1 MTDTPIQADRIERDA
16 LGEVA
21 VPGAALWGAQT
32 QRAIANYPISGLRPH
47 DSYVMAVVQIKRAAA
62 FAHGA
67 TRRLDARLAGAIVQA
82 CDTVLSGTMREQF
95 VVDPFQAGA
104 GTSHHMNVNEVL
116 ANLAN
121 ERLGGLR
128 GGYTPVHPNDHV
140 NMGQSTNDVIPTAIR
155 LAVLSELGRFDP
167 VVRQLREA
175 LASHARQY
183 DHIIKAGRTHLQDAM
198 PIRFG
203 QVFAAWAAALDRAMR
218 RVHREADDLLDIPL
232 GGTAIGTGVNVEAGW
247 VELAI
252 PELSRLC
259 GKPLRPGDRILGTQ
273 SQADA
278 AAFSSALRIFTIE
291 LARIA
296 NDLRLLAMG
305 PRTGIHEIEL
315 PAVQPGSSIMPGK
328 VNPSIPEMV
337 NQVCLQVAGLDHAI
351 AGAAGQGQL
360 ELNVMTPLIAHNLPQ
375 MLQLLTQAVQIFVE
389 RCVIGL
395 RPNPVACADWV
406 ERSPALVTA
415 LMPRFGYAKAAEIAR
430 QALAEGLTIRQ
441 WVLREGLLTS
451 AQAKSLLDLE
461 QLTRPGL
468 PTDEPSALR

>member
-1 MTDTPIQADRIERDA
+1 
-16 LGEVA
+16 
-21 VPGAALWGAQT
+21 
-32 QRAIANYPISGLRPH
+32 
-47 DSYVMAVVQIKRAAA
+47 
-62 FAHGA
+62 
-67 TRRLDARLAGAIVQA
+67 
-82 CDTVLSGTMREQF
+82 
-95 VVDPFQAGA
+95 
-104 GTSHHMNVNEVL
+104 
-116 ANLAN
+116 
-121 ERLGGLR
+121 
-128 GGYTPVHPNDHV
+128 
-140 NMGQSTNDVIPTAIR
+140 
-155 LAVLSELGRFDP
+155 
-167 VVRQLREA
+167 
-175 LASHARQY
+175 
-183 DHIIKAGRTHLQDAM
+183 
-198 PIRFG
+198 
-203 QVFAAWAAALDRAMR
+203 
-218 RVHREADDLLDIPL
+218 
-232 GGTAIGTGVNVEAGW
+232 
-247 VELAI
+247 
-252 PELSRLC
+252 
-259 GKPLRPGDRILGTQ
+259 
-273 SQADA
+273 
-278 AAFSSALRIFTIE
+278 
-291 LARIA
+291 
-296 NDLRLLAMG
+296 
-305 PRTGIHEIEL
+305 
-315 PAVQPGSSIMPGK
+315 MPGK